1 VLSSDEVFRV
11 VLFSPFLL
19 RIGAK
24 YPAWTVGLAL
34 VVSGSAAAA
43 HPLPEEPT
51 DTTDAVAADSAP
63 DDIVITGRRKNLIGN
78 ATTASEGRV
87 GSEEIRARPLLRSGD
102 LLEFVPGLVATQHS
116 GSGKA
121 NQYFL
126 RGFNLDH
133 GTDFSTTV
141 DGMPVNMPTHGHGQG
156 WSDLNFLIPEAVHEL
171 SYAKGVYT
179 ADAGDFSSAGS
190 ARFTLSNSLSN
201 NVAELSV
208 GSFGHLRGVLLRS
221 VRIGPGNVL
230 FAGEVQRFNGPW
242 TDIEEKVRKNNALVR
257 YSAPLGTGTGHLTA
271 MAYTNRWRSPD
282 QIPERVVDQRVL
294 DRFGSIDLTLGGRSS
309 RLSLSGGWEGSAL
322 GGELSASAYIVR
334 SKLNLFS
341 NFTYFLDDP
350 INGDQFRQVDDRS
363 VAGFELGERWAI
375 GASHLR
381 LGIQG
386 RFDDIGRVGLYRT
399 SARQPVSTVREDA
412 VRQGSLG
419 TFASYEL
426 PIGERLRS
434 TLGVRYDVFRAKVD
448 ARSLPENS
456 GSTRD
461 GKLSL
466 KANLAYRVTEPL
478 ELYASYGEG
487 LHSNDARGTTIRR
500 DPVSGEPADRV
511 PALVGSRGA
520 ELGARWFPAGK
531 LNASLVAWTLD
542 LESELL
548 FVGDAG
554 GTEAS
559 RPSRRQG
566 VELGVYLLNTG
577 SLSGELELSYTRA
590 RFRDADPAG
599 RHIPGS
605 IPLVISGGVT
615 WKPAPGWAVTPRVRY
630 VGRYALIEDSSV
642 RADPSMLVNLRLARD
657 WQRFGLALDL
667 FNLLDRRD
675 QDVAYF
681 YPSRVPGEPL
691 GGVDDVHSHVFQP
704 RGARLSLRTSF

>member
-1 VLSSDEVFRV
+1 ML
-11 VLFSPFLL
+11 
-19 RIGAK
+19 
-24 YPAWTVGLAL
+24 VG
-34 VVSGSAAAA
+34 GSAATA
-43 HPLPEEPT
+43 HPPPEEAT
-51 DTTDAVAADSAP
+51 ANSDTVMAETAP
-63 DDIVITGRRKNLIGN
+63 DEIVITGRRKNLIGN

-87 GSEEIRARPLLRSGD
+87 SSDEIRARSLLRSGD

-133 GTDFSTTV
+133 GTDFSTKV

-190 ARFTLSNSLSN
+190 ARFTLSDTIPKNI
-201 NVAELSV
+201 AELSV

-221 VRIGPGNVL
+221 LRMGSANL
-230 FAGEVQRFNGPW
+230 LLAGEVQRFNGPW

-257 YSAPLGTGTGHLTA
+257 LSAPLGSGTGHLTA
-271 MAYTNRWRSPD
+271 MAYTNHWRSPD
-282 QIPERVVDQRVL
+282 QIPERAVDQGAL

-309 RLSLSGGWEGSAL
+309 RLSLSGGWKGPAV
-322 GGELSASAYIVR
+322 GGELTASAYIVR

-350 INGDQFRQVDDRS
+350 DDGDQFRQIDDRS
-363 VAGFELGERWAI
+363 FAGFELGERWDI
-375 GASHLR
+375 GRSHLR
-381 LGIQG
+381 LGVQG

-399 SARQPVSTVREDA
+399 SARQPISTVREDA

-419 TFASYEL
+419 TFVSYEF
-426 PIGERLRS
+426 PMGDRLRS
-434 TLGVRYDVFRAKVD
+434 TLGVRYDIFQAKVD
-448 ARSLPENS
+448 ARSLPDNG
-456 GSTRD
+456 GSSRD
-461 GKLSL
+461 SKVSL
-466 KANLAYRVTEPL
+466 KANLAYRISQPL
-478 ELYASYGEG
+478 ELYASFGEG

-500 DPVSGEPADRV
+500 DPLTGEPANRV
-511 PALVGSRGA
+511 PGLVGSLGA

-542 LESELL
+542 FESELL
-548 FVGDAG
+548 FIGDAG

-566 VELGVYLLNTG
+566 VELGVYLLDNG

-590 RFRDADPAG
+590 RFRDAVAAG

-605 IPLVISGGVT
+605 IPLVISGGLT
-615 WKPAPGWAVTPRVRY
+615 WKLAPGWAITPRVRY
-630 VGRYALIEDSSV
+630 IGRYPLDEESRV
-642 RADPSMLVNLRLARD
+642 RSDRSLLVNLRLARD
-657 WQRFGLALDL
+657 WQQFGLALDL

-675 QDVAYF
+675 QDIAYL
-681 YPSRVPGEPL
+681 YASRLLGEPL
-691 GGVDDVHSHVFQP
+691 EGVEGVHSHVFQP
-704 RGARLSLRTSF
+704 RSVRLSLRTTF